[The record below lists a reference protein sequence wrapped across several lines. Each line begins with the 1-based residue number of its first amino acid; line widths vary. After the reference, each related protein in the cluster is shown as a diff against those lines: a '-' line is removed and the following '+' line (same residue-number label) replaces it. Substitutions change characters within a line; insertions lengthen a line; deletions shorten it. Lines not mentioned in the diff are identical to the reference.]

1 MVKRILDIVDM
12 QNDFMQPDGALYV
25 SGAEQIIPK
34 ANRFLAALQAKDFD
48 LVLLK
53 FDTHFSETYDQNP
66 ESKMFPPHCLFN
78 SKGWDL
84 AIDLPADLPAKI
96 PTYRMNKNV
105 FDMWAA
111 QPDLNSHFRNDF
123 NARAYKNLFTAQR
136 WPQEDPAAKRDDFMD
151 RFKIGKDTEV
161 VMMGVAAD
169 FCVKDAILG
178 YLKRG
183 ARVTVL
189 EDMVQGIADDIKAVV
204 QSEDLKKYTRTGQL
218 RVTTS
223 TQYKLDMDKEA
234 RHDNRS
240 KTFDRT
246 SKPHRR
252 GS

>member
-25 SGAEQIIPK
+25 PGSEQIISR
-34 ANRFLAALQAKDFD
+34 ANKFLAELRAQDFD

-78 SKGWDL
+78 SKGWQL
-84 AIDLPADLPAKI
+84 AIDVPADLGSKI
-96 PTYRMNKNV
+96 PAYRMNKNV

-111 QPDLNSHFRNDF
+111 QPDLTSNFKDDF

-136 WPQEDPAAKRDDFMD
+136 WAQEGPATRRDDFMN
-151 RFKIGKDTEV
+151 RLEIGKNTEV
-161 VMMGVAAD
+161 VMMGVASD

-183 ARVTVL
+183 ASVTVL
-189 EDMVQGIADDIKAVV
+189 EDMVQGISDDIKSVV
-204 QSEDLKKYTRTGQL
+204 QAEDLKQYTRTGQL

-223 TQYKLDMDKEA
+223 TQYKLDMDKEV
-234 RHDNRS
+234 RHDNRF
-240 KTFDRT
+240 KNIDRT

-252 GS
+252 